1 MIRRPPRSTRTDT
14 LFPYTTLF
22 RSLPSKKITRWWR
35 GFMNIGIPRESL
47 EGEARVAATP
57 ETVKKYVAAK
67 HVVIVQRGAGERA
80 HFPDDAYEQAGATLG
95 DQAQALG
102 ADIVLRS
109 EERRVGKECVS
120 TCRSRRPP
128 VH

>member
-22 RSLPSKKITRWWR
+22 RSLPSKTITRWWR

-57 ETVKKYVAAK
+57 ETVKQYVAAK
-67 HVVIVQRGAGERA
+67 HVAIVRRGAGERA
-80 HFPDDAYEQAGATLG
+80 QFPDHSSGQAGATLA
-95 DQAQALG
+95 DQAQAYRP
-102 ADIVLRS
+102 DIVLKLRPAHTPHRTPLNTRS
-109 EERRVGKECVS
+109 G
-120 TCRSRRPP
+120 
-128 VH
+128 